1 MFVAYNNGCNEPYE
15 KRNTMKNSTLTTFG
29 LTLAALAALTTAIA
43 ATPAQPKHKIT
54 PAQAKAA
61 ALKAVPGTATSA
73 KYEFEDGKWQYAV
86 GVTDSSKQMWE
97 VEVSSQGKVT
107 DKEKT
112 SAAEE
117 ATEAAADKKAATKA
131 K

>member
-1 MFVAYNNGCNEPYE
+1 
-15 KRNTMKNSTLTTFG
+15 MKNNTLAALG
-29 LTLAALAALTTAIA
+29 LTLTALAALTAAVA
-43 ATPAQPKHKIT
+43 ATPAQPKHKIS
-54 PAQAKAA
+54 PSQAKAV
-61 ALKAVPGTATSA
+61 ALKSVPGTATSA

-86 GVTDSSKQMWE
+86 GVTDANKQMWE

-117 ATEAAADKKAATKA
+117 STEAAADKKAARKA

>member
-1 MFVAYNNGCNEPYE
+1 
-15 KRNTMKNSTLTTFG
+15 MKNNTLTTLG
-29 LTLAALAALTTAIA
+29 LTLTALAALTA
-43 ATPAQPKHKIT
+43 AVAAAPAQPKHKIS
-54 PAQAKAA
+54 PSQAKAV
-61 ALKAVPGTATSA
+61 ALRSVPGKATSA

-86 GVTDSSKQMWE
+86 GVTAANKQMWE

-117 ATEAAADKKAATKA
+117 SNEAAADTKAAMKA

>member
-1 MFVAYNNGCNEPYE
+1 MFVAYNNVGNDPDE
-15 KRNTMKNSTLTTFG
+15 KRETMKNKLTTLG
-29 LTLAALAALTTAIA
+29 LTLAALSALTASIA

-86 GVTDSSKQMWE
+86 GITDSSKQMWE

-117 ATEAAADKKAATKA
+117 ASEAVADKKAAMKA